1 MIKLKL
7 PFPPSTNTY
16 YRMVN
21 NRMLIS
27 AKGRKYRKDVLT
39 DCISQNYITPKL
51 TGRLSV
57 KIVATVPDKRRRDLD
72 NMLKSCLDSMQHA
85 GIYLDDSQID
95 NLHIIRSAVEKP
107 GWLDISIIE
116 TIDIG
121 DNYGYLA
128 NEK

>member
-27 AKGRKYRKDVLT
+27 GKGREYRKNVLAACT
-39 DCISQNYITPKL
+39 SEFFRRPKL
-51 TGRLSV
+51 SGRLSV
-57 KIVATVPDKRRRDLD
+57 KIIATVPDKRRRDLD

-95 NLHIIRSAVEKP
+95 NLQIIRSAVEKP
-107 GWLDISIIE
+107 GWLDIEILETTDIE
-116 TIDIG
+116 D
-121 DNYGYLA
+121 
-128 NEK
+128 K